1 MKKPTTT
8 KKETKKEVEYGVID
22 SFDVSHA
29 RCIEGKNGS
38 VIFFTLR
45 INGVSI
51 NNCRV
56 AEGRQGDFI
65 SLPQYKGN
73 DGKYY
78 SHVYFRFS
86 PEDEETILKVVEAAI
101 NE

>member
-1 MKKPTTT
+1 MKKPTNEAQNGII
-8 KKETKKEVEYGVID
+8 KD
-22 SFDVSHA
+22 WNVSRA
-29 RCIEGKNGS
+29 RTVEGKNGT
-38 VIFFTLR
+38 VVFFTLE

-56 AEGRQGDFI
+56 AEGRNGDFI
-65 SLPQYKGN
+65 SLPQYRGN

-86 PEDEETILKVVEAAI
+86 KEDEAAI
-101 NE
+101 LAEVEEQINA

>member
-1 MKKPTTT
+1 MKKPTN
-8 KKETKKEVEYGVID
+8 EVQTGTIEDWKVTR
-22 SFDVSHA
+22 A
-29 RCIEGKNGS
+29 RAVEGKNGT
-38 VIFFTLR
+38 VVFFTLE

-56 AEGRQGDFI
+56 AEGKNGDFI
-65 SLPQYKGN
+65 SLPQYHGN

-86 PEDEETILKVVEAAI
+86 NEDETAILAEVEKQI
-101 NE
+101 NT

>member
-1 MKKPTTT
+1 MKKLATTN
-8 KKETKKEVEYGVID
+8 KEVTYGTVKD
-22 SFDVSHA
+22 FEVTRV
-29 RCIEGKNGS
+29 RCVDGKNGQ
-38 VIFFTLR
+38 VIFFTLTL
-45 INGVSI
+45 NGVSI

-56 AEGRQGDFI
+56 AEGKNGDFI

-86 PEDEETILKVVEAAI
+86 PEDEGAILKYVEEEL